1 MFDQLLDSFR
11 RMSESTMQAQQDM
24 MRSWTHQWVTPQ
36 SGGMGPSNDW
46 VRSYQNRFVELT
58 TEALNRHRETLDAAY
73 RAGIKAL
80 EETFRVSDSKSPD
93 DYRRT
98 AEELWRKLFDTFRT
112 QYETQLQDLQKF
124 TTASFEMA
132 QQPQQ
137 QQQQPHS

>member
-24 MRSWTHQWVTPQ
+24 MRSWTHQWLTPPTG
-36 SGGMGPSNDW
+36 SGPSNDW
-46 VRSYQNRFVELT
+46 TRSYQNRFVELT
-58 TEALNRHRETLDAAY
+58 VETLNRHRESLDVAY

-98 AEELWRKLFDTFRT
+98 AEELWRKLFDAFRT

-124 TTASFEMA
+124 TAASFDMA

-137 QQQQPHS
+137 AQQPHS